1 MQASILKYSEIA
13 AVGIM
18 AFALGGTVSALELNA
33 CQQTDPPAD
42 FVDITGASTVCEP
55 EKQMCCEIDNGVGTC
70 DAVSPPVEGFPQG
83 KKFRV
88 HSTVLDSGEIYW
100 WVDRVDCEDLD
111 DCPINTEFTNTLPD
125 GKKTIGASG
134 GSNCFYGYEPDRDEA
149 LGAGYVKNNGTFS
162 GVQRVI
168 FFSDGV
174 NENEVAALPPV
185 PNCEFGPGG
194 SGNVADVAVTCPQKI
209 DGISGSNERWIIV
222 AEVRDENGVKN
233 LDTQLGFIDPL
244 TGDIDPTNFCKCN
257 KGDNNVGQ
265 DENCN
270 PNIQPGDPL
279 DTEGEYA
286 GVPACQ
292 LVEALTTPVV
302 IEIQNPLCIGSGSSR
317 RCY

>member
-42 FVDITGASTVCEP
+42 FVDITGASVVCEP
-55 EKQMCCEIDNGVGTC
+55 EKQMCCEIDDGVGFC
-70 DAVSPPVEGFPQG
+70 DAVSPPLEGFPLG

-88 HSTVLDSGEIYW
+88 HSEVLPSGEVHW
-100 WVDRVDCEDLD
+100 WADMN
-111 DCPINTEFTNTLPD
+111 PAYTNTLPD

-134 GSNCFYGYEPDRDEA
+134 GSNCFYGYEPDRDETS
-149 LGAGYVKNNGTFS
+149 GAGYVKNNGTFS

-194 SGNVADVAVTCPQKI
+194 SGNVADVAVTCPTPTSGA
-209 DGISGSNERWIIV
+209 DGALERWIIV
-222 AEVRDENGVKN
+222 AEVRDENGNKN

-257 KGDNNVGQ
+257 KGDNDAGQ

-279 DTEGEYA
+279 ATEGEYA